1 MPRDNSEDLT
11 RVVAPDQ
18 QVTLTGPALEVSWL
32 EWSGHLDCAA
42 NNDMEAV
49 NNDMEDDCSYT
60 WTPARTPARETA
72 PSLGRPSLRQ
82 RLAAFGQRL
91 SGATIQKVC
100 AHK

>member
-1 MPRDNSEDLT
+1 MMTQGSSKNLT
-11 RVVAPDQ
+11 QFVAPDQ
-18 QVTLTGPALEVSWL
+18 QDTLTGPALEVACV
-32 EWSGHLDCAA
+32 ERSGHLDR
-42 NNDMEAV
+42 AV

-60 WTPARTPARETA
+60 WTPARITARETG

-91 SGATIQKVC
+91 SVATIQKVC

>member
-1 MPRDNSEDLT
+1 
-11 RVVAPDQ
+11 VARDQ
-18 QVTLTGPALEVSWL
+18 QGTLTGPAPDVSWV
-32 EWSGHLDCAA
+32 ERSGHLDC
-42 NNDMEAV
+42 AV

-60 WTPARTPARETA
+60 WTPARIPAREAA

-91 SGATIQKVC
+91 SVATIAKIC